1 MKVAVI
7 DIGSNS
13 ARLMLSENGV
23 TLYKISQITALAK
36 DMGEELLLKPKAIE
50 TTFSVVSFFIDKAK
64 KDGAEKIYAFATAA
78 VRTSKNKDF
87 FVSEFYKNFGI
98 NLDVVSGDYEA
109 ELGLLGA
116 LKGKDGAIIDIGG
129 ASTEITVCKN
139 SNIIYKKS
147 LPYGCVKV
155 TDICGQDKNVLDIFC
170 RNFVLEYG
178 DVPFS
183 NFYGIG
189 GTATSMASISL
200 ELKVYDSKIINR
212 QVLTYNGILSIIDKI
227 FTTPIDKRNEIIGLQ
242 KGRERVI
249 GTGAIIL
256 KNLMEYLKIKEITI
270 SEDDNLEGYL
280 LKGKYE

>member
-36 DMGEELLLKPKAIE
+36 DMGEELLLKPTAIE
-50 TTFSVVSFFIDKAK
+50 TTFSVVSFFVDKAR

-98 NLDVVSGDYEA
+98 KLDVVSGDDEA

-116 LKGKDGAIIDIGG
+116 LNGKDGAIIDIGG
-129 ASTEITVCKN
+129 ASTEIIVCKN
-139 SNIIYKKS
+139 SKILYKKS

-155 TDICGQDKNVLDIFC
+155 TDICGQNKNVLDDFSKK
-170 RNFVLEYG
+170 FVLEYG
-178 DVPFS
+178 DVPIS

-189 GTATSMASISL
+189 GTATSIASIKL
-200 ELKVYDSKIINR
+200 ELEVYDSKIING
-212 QVLTYNGILSIIDKI
+212 QVLTYKDVLRVIDKI
-227 FTTPIDKRNEIIGLQ
+227 FSTPIDKRDKIVGLQ
-242 KGRERVI
+242 KGREGVI
-249 GTGAIIL
+249 GTGALIL
-256 KNLMEYLKIKEITI
+256 KNLMEYLKINEITV

-280 LKGKYE
+280 LKRKYE

>member
-13 ARLMLSENGV
+13 VRLLLSENGV
-23 TLYKISQITALAK
+23 SLYKVSQITALAK

-50 TTFSVVSFFIDKAK
+50 TTFSVVSFFIDKAR
-64 KDGAEKIYAFATAA
+64 KDGAKKIYAFATAA
-78 VRTSKNKDF
+78 VRTSKNKDY
-87 FVSEFYKNFGI
+87 FVSEFYNNFGI
-98 NLDVVSGDYEA
+98 NLDVVSGDVEA

-116 LKGKDGAIIDIGG
+116 LKGSDGAIIDIGG

-139 SNIIYKKS
+139 SEIAYKKS

-155 TDICGQDKNVLDIFC
+155 TDICGQDKNALDCFC
-170 RNFVLEYG
+170 KNFILEYG
-178 DVPFS
+178 EVPFS
-183 NFYGIG
+183 TFYGIG
-189 GTATSMASISL
+189 GTATSIASIKL
-200 ELKVYDSKIINR
+200 ELENYDSKIING
-212 QVLTYNGILSIIDKI
+212 QVLTYKDVLCVIDKI
-227 FTTPIDKRNEIIGLQ
+227 FSFKVDERYKIIGLQ

-249 GTGAIIL
+249 GAGALML

-280 LKGKYE
+280 LKRKYE